1 MEADYILYKVRPE
14 DSLKSLANRLNT
26 TTDFLKEFH
35 NHMTPINEHLFIN
48 NLLGVKTIY
57 IPKIILS
64 KKEEEEE
71 DLLPKPDK
79 EVSKN
84 FFSSEYF
91 VEETIENLETKF
103 SINYDV
109 QINYQEKDNQRI
121 LEFTKSNFLKDGN
134 KPDDKASSLSIACM
148 ESLYPIPFVVAS
160 DGVIKDINDYHNS
173 VPKKFEAK
181 KGDIQDFMIGEISD
195 QYVNLFSQNIT
206 DKAFFLKQIKEQF
219 FFYFMFPSLSWFH
232 KKSVWKEEIVFP
244 YESKPV
250 EMQFEAN
257 YERDYTINEMQ
268 TCIIGKSFNPKID
281 DGLRNDIQWNIEA
294 DYVTHKISKNLL
306 EVRAEILGEIDD
318 ETIYKHQ
325 ITVKN
330 TQ

>member
-35 NHMTPINEHLFIN
+35 NHMTPINEHLFVN
-48 NLLGVKTIY
+48 NLLGVKTIC

-64 KKEEEEE
+64 KKEAEEE

-91 VEETIENLETKF
+91 VEETLENLETKF
-103 SINYDV
+103 SINYDA

-121 LEFTKSNFLKDGN
+121 LEFTKNNFLKDGN

-160 DGVIKDINDYHNS
+160 DGVIKDINDYKNS
-173 VPKKFEAK
+173 VPKKFEK
-181 KGDIQDFMIGEISD
+181 KKEDIQDFMIGEISD

-244 YESKPV
+244 YESKQV
-250 EMQFEAN
+250 EIQFEAN

-268 TCIIGKSFNPKID
+268 TSIIGKSFIPTID
-281 DGLRNDIQWNIEA
+281 DGLKNDIQWNIKA
-294 DYVTHKISKNLL
+294 DYITHKTSKNLL

-318 ETIYKHQ
+318 EIIYKHQ
-325 ITVKN
+325 IIIKN